1 MTAYLVVLVAV
12 WIWFNR
18 RVLGVRLYG
27 PPGFLRHL
35 NDCTGRRPAGNLHR
49 PNDKLV
55 LDLSGAPIGGSSLR
69 LKLQQL
75 KKNPDAEAGLGS
87 LVSLCPLLERAADA
101 DNPFPCMKVKIHHS
115 QDSQSLELWDLES
128 CLSRAGQRALLL
140 QLIQELK
147 SLCTAGMIGE
157 LKIYLGFHTLERML
171 LKSNTLVAS
180 DSEER
185 GPSSREYAAW
195 AECLVDFRVVLPDEL
210 VVTAD
215 KGLIEWESRYFPL
228 LEELTKKIREKAQS
242 GTGSPANERRWFNLR
257 DWQKTPAEWAAI
269 NAILLT
275 AGAMYRSKWEA
286 CSNAEKLALYHLA
299 LHKRINPSNT
309 EMLEQ
314 LALEGLI
321 IVHRG
326 RICIANNSFAYFVR
340 HAEDAETL
348 KELVEIGEAGA
359 WRDYRFPITLLIL
372 IAIGAISLTSGNSLY
387 VIAASVLGLLGTL
400 GTLTNSARL
409 IKENLSR

>member
-1 MTAYLVVLVAV
+1 
-12 WIWFNR
+12 
-18 RVLGVRLYG
+18 
-27 PPGFLRHL
+27 
-35 NDCTGRRPAGNLHR
+35 
-49 PNDKLV
+49 
-55 LDLSGAPIGGSSLR
+55 
-69 LKLQQL
+69 
-75 KKNPDAEAGLGS
+75 
-87 LVSLCPLLERAADA
+87 
-101 DNPFPCMKVKIHHS
+101 MKVKIQQS
-115 QDSQSLELWDLES
+115 YDLQSLELWGLES

-147 SLCTAGMIGE
+147 SLCAAGKIGD
-157 LKIYLGFHTLERML
+157 LKIYLGFQTLERML
-171 LKSNTLVAS
+171 LKSNALVAS
-180 DSEER
+180 GSDDG

-195 AECLVDFRVVLPDEL
+195 AECLVDFRVELPDEL

-215 KGLIEWESRYFPL
+215 KGLIDWESRYFPL
-228 LEELTKKIREKAQS
+228 LEELTNDIREKAQS
-242 GTGSPANERRWFNLR
+242 GTGKPANERRWFNLR

-326 RICIANNSFAYFVR
+326 RIRIVNNSFAYFVR

-348 KELVEIGEAGA
+348 KELVEIGEAGGLA
-359 WRDYRFPITLLIL
+359 RLSIPNYFADPDCHRCDFVDVRKFALRYRRVSAGSARD
-372 IAIGAISLTSGNSLY
+372 SGHTDQQRQAYQGKSEQVGTIPAFLR
-387 VIAASVLGLLGTL
+387 AASPRPMRISADANSTL
-400 GTLTNSARL
+400 WKSAIFQL
-409 IKENLSR
+409 HS